1 MHSVILHNVGAGR
14 IEAMVRVIT
23 IVLNWNRC
31 ADTLACLASLR
42 AMTYP
47 TEIVV
52 IDNGSTDESVATIRA
67 AYPDVTILETGVNL
81 GYAAG
86 NNVGF
91 DYIRRRTNSD
101 AILLLNNDTIAAPEM
116 LMHLVTEYE
125 VMCGKAVIGPEVRY
139 ADEPQIVWCAGGTI
153 DWWRGYTANIGIG
166 KEAHEP
172 APPAADVPFIV
183 GCAMLIP
190 VAALQRIGGFDPRY
204 FMYWEE
210 VDWCV
215 RAQRAGYRTRVASQA
230 VLYHDVSRHEVGPT
244 PRVLYYLTRNRF
256 LFLRKL
262 LPWYRQPLALSWTL
276 WGVLRTGVNLLQRRD
291 WRREQ
296 ALVWGII
303 DAGLGNTGI
312 SRVAW

>member
-1 MHSVILHNVGAGR
+1 
-14 IEAMVRVIT
+14 MVRVIT

-31 ADTLACLASLR
+31 ADTLACLASVR
-42 AMTYP
+42 AMTYS

-67 AYPDVTILETGVNL
+67 AYPDVTILETGMNL

-91 DYIRRRTNSD
+91 DYVRQQTNSD

-116 LMHLVTEYE
+116 LTQLTAEYE
-125 VMCGKAVIGPEVRY
+125 AMEGKAVIGPEVRY
-139 ADEPQIVWCAGGTI
+139 ADEPRIIWCAGGRI
-153 DWWRGYTANIGIG
+153 DWWRGYTTNIGIG
-166 KEAHEP
+166 MEAQEP
-172 APPAADVPFIV
+172 APPAADVPFVV

-190 VAALQRIGGFDPRY
+190 IVALQRIGGFDSRY

-210 VDWCV
+210 VDWCI
-215 RAQRAGYRTRVASQA
+215 RAQKAGYRARVVPKA
-230 VLYHDVSRHEVGPT
+230 VLYHKVPRGDERPS
-244 PRVLYYLTRNRF
+244 PRVLYYLTRNR
-256 LFLRKL
+256 LVLLRTH

-276 WGVLRTGVNLLQRRD
+276 WGLMRTGLDLLQRRD

-296 ALVWGII
+296 ALVRGIL
-303 DAGLGNTGI
+303 DAARGKTGI